1 MRTICGWQ
9 LTNLWRQSFESFFL
23 TCEFSA
29 PAMYAII
36 HVVAVFYFSIEP
48 R

>member
-23 TCEFSA
+23 SREFSA

-36 HVVAVFYFSIEP
+36 IVAAVYFSIEP
-48 R
+48 H